1 MLRFLLPLISL
12 FMIIGCAVEEESACS
27 SESSIVV
34 TSAWEIDNTTSIN
47 IEGQVGVPL
56 TATPVLTGVPT
67 SCAGK
72 GSFSYN
78 VGQLPAGLSFN
89 EASGVISGT
98 PTQAISIGATGLV
111 TLNLPGYPSVQILN
125 NITIRN

>member
-1 MLRFLLPLISL
+1 MLRFLFIPISL
-12 FMIIGCAVEEESACS
+12 LMIIGCAAEEDSACS

-34 TSAWEIDNTTSIN
+34 TSAWEINSTTSIN

-72 GSFSYN
+72 ASFSYN
-78 VGQLPAGLSFN
+78 GGQLPGGLAFN
-89 EASGVISGT
+89 EATGVISGT
-98 PTQAISIGATGLV
+98 PTQAISIGANGLV

-125 NITIRN
+125 IIIIRN

>member
-1 MLRFLLPLISL
+1 MFRLLLLPIYLL
-12 FMIIGCAVEEESACS
+12 MVIGCAAEEESACS
-27 SESSIVV
+27 SVSTIVV

-56 TATPVLTGVPT
+56 TATPVLTGVPD

-78 VGQLPAGLSFN
+78 GGQLPAGLTFN
-89 EASGVISGT
+89 EATGVISGT
-98 PTQAISIGATGLV
+98 PTQAISIGANGLV
-111 TLNLPGYPSVQILN
+111 TLELPGYPSVQILN
-125 NITIRN
+125 IIIIRN